1 MMIRRLAYDD
11 RRLRDLPGEPLLAT
25 MVESAARCCGMGLV
39 YEFWGVYGGLR
50 DRTPQGVILQKGHSL
65 WASAF
70 TPEAAPVIVDYLR
83 WRNEGWVMLCPAL
96 SPLWRQENGEP
107 ELSLAVMELPEG
119 VGFSLPEAEYR
130 THTATAVGY
139 TVTLQRDGR
148 AASAAAVTDCGTRYG
163 QISYVATLPEYEG
176 QGYGRAVVYHCAG
189 WLQEKN
195 LIPLVACEAHRESFY
210 AGLGFQKI
218 SEVTVFT
225 G

>member
-1 MMIRRLAYDD
+1 MEEKKGRLSSRWQSAYRRTSIQMIL
-11 RRLRDLPGEPLLAT
+11 
-25 MVESAARCCGMGLV
+25 SA
-39 YEFWGVYGGLR
+39 
-50 DRTPQGVILQKGHSL
+50 S
-65 WASAF
+65 F
-70 TPEAAPVIVDYLR
+70 TAVAVLGIF
-83 WRNEGWVMLCPAL
+83 A
-96 SPLWRQENGEP
+96 
-107 ELSLAVMELPEG
+107 LAVMELPEG

-130 THTATAVGY
+130 THTATAAAGCNRAVGEVSPAQY
-139 TVTLQRDGR
+139 EAAVVNLHLAERRRVGHTVTLERDGK
-148 AASAAAVTDCGTRYG
+148 AVSAAAVTDCGTRYG